1 MKLPIMHSFVTDP
14 TLSATNRRIIHGK
27 SLDIEDLYFGIT
39 LYDFNS
45 RSFRHANLFGSVR
58 VLSSVA
64 SYTLM
69 SPERRKQLELSDSA
83 RLLSYLFGD
92 TRGRVQYELI
102 CSDFPPH
109 DSLPEV
115 SEKLDTYFLYVLPNA
130 DYLLDL
136 VSRVSKTSARRWD
149 KEYGYAARRRQY
161 KELKTR
167 AEALRTIQSEGA
179 DQEE

>member
-1 MKLPIMHSFVTDP
+1 MQSFVTDP

-39 LYDFNS
+39 LHDFNS

-64 SYTLM
+64 SYVLM
-69 SPERRKQLELSDSA
+69 SPERRKQLELSDPT

-92 TRGRVQYELI
+92 TRGRVQYEFV
-102 CSDFPPH
+102 CSDFPPS
-109 DSLPEV
+109 DDPE
-115 SEKLDTYFLYVLPNA
+115 SRTEEKLDTYFLYVLPNA

-136 VSRVSKTSARRWD
+136 VSRVSKASARRWD
-149 KEYGYAARRRQY
+149 KEYGYGARRRQY
-161 KELKTR
+161 KELKAR